1 MNGWWVFLGL
11 GVLLA
16 GGAQAADGSAT
27 IDNSAAGYQGVLMVN
42 QASGQLQ
49 QQVNARAVSAGAMPR
64 LDVEQH
70 RDSLTATD
78 AAVDLGASI
87 QGASFSGGSGVLGI
101 NQGAGAGNQQIN
113 GFRLGAA
120 ARPESLD
127 DQVLAQSAA
136 GSSFS
141 SAAEPLGAGER
152 LVEIDDRAFSGSRG
166 VVQLNQGAGVG
177 NRMVNNLGIRIVE

>member
-1 MNGWWVFLGL
+1 MALHMIVGLGL
-11 GVLLA
+11 LLA
-16 GGAQAADGSAT
+16 AGAHAAENTAT
-27 IDNSAAGYQGVLMVN
+27 IDSSAAGYQGVLMVN
-42 QASGQLQ
+42 QASGNLQ
-49 QQVNARAVSAGAMPR
+49 QQVNARAVSAGAFPT

-70 RDSLTATD
+70 RDGVLSTD
-78 AAVDLGASI
+78 AAVDLGAHI
-87 QGASFSGGSGVLGI
+87 RGASFSGGSGVLGV

-136 GSSFS
+136 GSFFN
-141 SAAEPLGAGER
+141 SAAEPFGAGER
-152 LVEIDDRAFSGSRG
+152 LVEIDDQAFSGSRG

-177 NRMVNNLGIRIVE
+177 NRMVNNLGIRMVE

>member
-1 MNGWWVFLGL
+1 MNGGWMLTGL

-16 GGAQAADGSAT
+16 AGVQAADGSAT
-27 IDNSAAGYQGVLMVN
+27 IDSSAAGYQGVVMIN
-42 QASGQLQ
+42 QASGELQ
-49 QQVNARAVSAGAMPR
+49 QQVNARAVSAGAMPT
-64 LDVEQH
+64 LNVEQH
-70 RDSLTATD
+70 RDGLTAAD
-78 AAVDLGASI
+78 AGVDLGASI
-87 QGASFSGGSGVLGI
+87 HGASFSGGSGVLGI

-136 GSSFS
+136 GASFS
-141 SAAEPLGAGER
+141 SAVEPPGAGER